1 MSVQVFMKRE
11 RIILFILC
19 LLVGVSSAYA
29 RTITGVV
36 TSEEDGETLIGASVY
51 VSADEMK
58 KLGIDQVVGVVTDID
73 GRYVIDIPEQI
84 SSLTF
89 SYVGFDTKEVVLKP
103 GQDVYNVV
111 LGSESLELEGVVVT
125 GYQTI
130 ERRKLTAAVS
140 KFDISDAKIG
150 AVKSIDQALSGQV
163 AGLSALSTS
172 GSPTAPVKIRIRGT
186 SSLNGTQDPL
196 WVLDGIP
203 LEGTEIPD
211 MEELKDIDN
220 IQQTSIA
227 GINPSDID
235 NITVLKDAAATA
247 IYGARAANGVIVI
260 TTKKGKA
267 GKTQVNFSTKL
278 TYSPKVSIDRLNLL
292 NSDQKVG
299 LELDLLSMDYD
310 FRSNKGDVS
319 RLINGY
325 GELDAYMAGGFSALS
340 PELQSDINNL
350 RSINTDWNDILFRGT
365 FNQEYNVSVS
375 GGNDKATYYTSV
387 GYFDELGNVDGVE
400 SNRLNI
406 VLKTNYKINKYFKVG
421 ASIFANQ
428 RNNKSYLTDTN
439 GFTNPVYY
447 SRWANPYMKPYNDD
461 GSYNYDVNVQG
472 GKEDSSLNF
481 NVFEE
486 RQNTSNE
493 QKVSALTSM
502 FDAELRLNDE
512 LKFSTQLG
520 IQMDYTSI
528 ERFADENSFAMR
540 KDKERSIYSY
550 PDGKKSFLPDGGM
563 HKVNNNKSMQI
574 TWKALGEYRTT
585 FGDIHEF
592 ETMLGTEIRKST
604 YEAQYSAAYGYD
616 KRTLTSKPVIF
627 PNEDLAEAF
636 PLHTK
641 SFSEN
646 AYVSA
651 FATTSYTL
659 LKRYT
664 LGGSIRFD
672 GSDVYGVSKK
682 YRYLPLY
689 SVSGLWRMSNEAFLS
704 DVRQIDN
711 MGLRLSYGLQG
722 NIDKNTSPFV
732 IGNIDNVTILPG
744 ITEEIIGVAGAP
756 NRLLRWE
763 KTQSVNAGYDLGL
776 FNGAINFSVD
786 YYWRKSSDLI
796 GIRMLP
802 LETGFSSTSVNWAQL
817 RNEGVEVSL
826 TTRNINTKNFTW
838 FTNFNLGYN
847 SNTVLRESVAE
858 NATYPSR
865 EGYPVGAIFAYKTA
879 GLDDEG
885 YPLFLN
891 KAGEKVSAD
900 ELLKLNAAGASTL
913 SASDQRDLLTYVGS
927 TDPAVSGG
935 FTNTFD
941 YKNFQLSVNMIFN
954 LGMSVRTQPSY
965 SPTNFD
971 RGLNTNTDILNR
983 WTPTNTN
990 TNLPALMDPSV
1001 RPREYLQYSEF
1012 PLYSLMD
1019 THVKKSNYMRVQSI
1033 RFGYRLPSEFLKKLK
1048 ISSASLSLE
1057 GRNLFVFGSNYDN
1070 FLDPE
1075 TMGNPFAQP
1084 IPKQVTFGLNVN
1096 F

>member
-1 MSVQVFMKRE
+1 MKRE
-11 RIILFILC
+11 RVLLFILC

-29 RTITGVV
+29 RRITGVV
-36 TSEEDGETLIGASVY
+36 TSDEDGETLIGASVY

-73 GRYVIDIPEQI
+73 GRYVIDVPEQI
-84 SSLTF
+84 TSLTF
-89 SYVGFDTKEVVLKP
+89 SYVGFDTKQVALTP
-103 GQDVYNVV
+103 GKNSYDVV
-111 LGSESLELEGVVVT
+111 LGSEGLELEGVVVT

-172 GSPTAPVKIRIRGT
+172 GSPTAPIKIRIRGT

-211 MEELKDIDN
+211 LEELKDIDN

-278 TYSPKVSIDRLNLL
+278 TYSPIVSIDRLNLL
-292 NSDQKVG
+292 NSDEKVG
-299 LELDLLSMDYD
+299 LELDLLSSNYN
-310 FRSNKGDVS
+310 FRANKGDVS
-319 RLINGY
+319 RLINGA
-325 GELDAYMAGGFSALS
+325 GELNAYMAGGFSALS
-340 PELQSDINNL
+340 PSLQSEINNL

-375 GGNDKATYYTSV
+375 GGNDKATYYTSI
-387 GYFDELGNVDGVE
+387 GYFDDMGNVSGVE

-406 VLKTNYKINKYFKVG
+406 VLKTNYNINKYLKVG
-421 ASIFANQ
+421 ASLFANQ

-447 SRWANPYMKPYNDD
+447 SRWANPYMRPYNDD

-472 GKEDSSLNF
+472 GKEDSSLDF

-486 RQNTSNE
+486 RANTSNE

-540 KDKERSIYSY
+540 KDKERSMYTY

-604 YEAQYSAAYGYD
+604 YQSQYTAAYGFD

-627 PNEDLAEAF
+627 PNENLAQSF

-641 SFSEN
+641 TFSEN
-646 AYVSA
+646 AFVSG

-664 LGGSIRFD
+664 FGGSIRFD

-689 SVSGLWRMSNEAFLS
+689 SVSGLWRMSNEAFLA
-704 DVRQIDN
+704 DVKQIDN

-732 IGNIDNVTILPG
+732 IGNIGNVTMLPG
-744 ITEEIIGVAGAP
+744 ITEEVIGVAGAP

-786 YYWRKSSDLI
+786 YYWRNSSDLI

-802 LETGFSSTSVNWAQL
+802 LETGFASTSVNWAQL

-826 TTRNINTKNFTW
+826 GTRNINTKNFTW
-838 FTNFNLGYN
+838 YTNFNLGYN

-885 YPLFLN
+885 YPLFIN
-891 KAGEKVSAD
+891 KAGDKVSAD

-913 SASDQRDLLTYVGS
+913 PASEQRDLLTYVGS
-927 TDPAVSGG
+927 TDPIISGG

-941 YKNFQLSVNMIFN
+941 YKNFQLGVNMIFN
-954 LGMSVRTQPSY
+954 LGMHVRTQPSY

-971 RGLNTNTDILNR
+971 RGLNTNRDILNR

-990 TNLPALMDPSV
+990 TSYPKLMDPTE

-1012 PLYSLMD
+1012 PLYSLLD
-1019 THVKKSNYMRVQSI
+1019 THVKKSNYVRVQSV
-1033 RFGYRLPSEFLKKLK
+1033 RFGYRLPSEFLKKLR
-1048 ISSASLSLE
+1048 IASASLSLE

-1084 IPKQVTFGLNVN
+1084 IPKQFTFGLNVN

>member
-1 MSVQVFMKRE
+1 MKKE
-11 RIILFILC
+11 RLLLFILC
-19 LLVGVSSAYA
+19 LLVGFSSAFA

-58 KLGIDQVVGVVTDID
+58 KLGINQVVGVVTDID

-84 SSLTF
+84 TKLTF
-89 SYVGFDTKEVVLKP
+89 SYVGFDTKEVALKP
-103 GQDVYNVV
+103 GQNTYNVV

-172 GSPTAPVKIRIRGT
+172 GSPTAPIKIRIRGT

-203 LEGTEIPD
+203 LEGTEIPQ

-299 LELDLLSMDYD
+299 LELDLLSMNYG

-340 PELQSDINNL
+340 PTLQSDINNL

-387 GYFDELGNVDGVE
+387 GYFDEMGNVSGVE

-406 VLKTNYKINKYFKVG
+406 VLKTNYNINKYLKVG
-421 ASIFANQ
+421 ASLFANQ
-428 RNNKSYLTDTN
+428 RNNKSYLTDSN

-447 SRWANPYMKPYNDD
+447 SRWANPYMSPFNED

-472 GKEDSSLNF
+472 GKEDSSLDF

-486 RQNTSNE
+486 RKNTSNE

-502 FDAELRLNDE
+502 FDVELRLTDE

-528 ERFADENSFAMR
+528 ERYADENSFAMR
-540 KDKERSIYSY
+540 KDKERAMYTY

-563 HKVNNNKSMQI
+563 HKVNNNKSTQI

-604 YEAQYSAAYGYD
+604 YQSQYTAAYGFD

-627 PNEDLAEAF
+627 PNENLAQSF

-641 SFSEN
+641 TFSEN
-646 AYVSA
+646 AYVSG

-664 LGGSIRFD
+664 FGGSIRFD

-682 YRYLPLY
+682 YRFLPLY
-689 SVSGLWRMSNEAFLS
+689 SVSGLWRMSNEAFLA
-704 DVRQIDN
+704 DIKQIDN

-732 IGNIDNVTILPG
+732 IGNIGNVTMLPG
-744 ITEEIIGVAGAP
+744 VTEEIIGVAGAP

-786 YYWRKSSDLI
+786 YYWRNSSDLI

-802 LETGFSSTSVNWAQL
+802 LETGFASTSVNWAQL

-826 TTRNINTKNFTW
+826 GTRNINTKNFTW
-838 FTNFNLGYN
+838 YTNFNLGYN

-879 GLDDEG
+879 GLDDQG
-885 YPLFLN
+885 YPLFIN

-913 SASDQRDLLTYVGS
+913 PASEQRDLLTYVGS
-927 TDPAVSGG
+927 TDPAISGG

-971 RGLNTNTDILNR
+971 RGLNTNKDILNR

-990 TNLPALMDPSV
+990 TNFPTLMDPSV

-1012 PLYSLMD
+1012 PLYSLLD
-1019 THVKKSNYMRVQSI
+1019 THVKKSNYMRVQSV
-1033 RFGYRLPSEFLKKLK
+1033 RFGYRLPSEFLKKLR
-1048 ISSASLSLE
+1048 IASASLSLE

>member
-1 MSVQVFMKRE
+1 MKRE

-563 HKVNNNKSMQI
+563 HKVNNNKSLQI

-879 GLDDEG
+879 GLDDQG

-1001 RPREYLQYSEF
+1001 RPRKYLQYSEF

-1057 GRNLFVFGSNYDN
+1057 GRNLFVVGSNYDN

>member
-1 MSVQVFMKRE
+1 MRRE
-11 RIILFILC
+11 RILLFILC

-29 RTITGVV
+29 RRISGVV
-36 TSEEDGETLIGASVY
+36 TSDEDGETLIGASVY

-73 GRYVIDIPEQI
+73 GRYVIDVPEQI
-84 SSLTF
+84 TSLTF
-89 SYVGFDTKEVVLKP
+89 SYVGFDTKQVALTP
-103 GQDVYNVV
+103 GKNSYDVV
-111 LGSESLELEGVVVT
+111 LGSEGLELEGVVVT

-172 GSPTAPVKIRIRGT
+172 GSPTAPIKIRIRGT

-203 LEGTEIPD
+203 LEGTEIPNL
-211 MEELKDIDN
+211 EELKDIDN

-278 TYSPKVSIDRLNLL
+278 TYSPIVSIDRLNLL
-292 NSDQKVG
+292 NSDEKVG
-299 LELDLLSMDYD
+299 LELDLLSSNYN

-319 RLINGY
+319 RLINNA
-325 GELDAYMAGGFSALS
+325 GELNAYMAGGFSALS
-340 PELQSDINNL
+340 PSLQSEINNL

-375 GGNDKATYYTSV
+375 GGNDKATYYTSI
-387 GYFDELGNVDGVE
+387 GYFDDMGNVSGVE

-406 VLKTNYKINKYFKVG
+406 VLKTNYNINKYLKVG
-421 ASIFANQ
+421 ASLFANQ
-428 RNNKSYLTDTN
+428 RNNKSFLTDTN

-447 SRWANPYMKPYNDD
+447 SRWANPYMIPYNED

-472 GKEDSSLNF
+472 GKEDSSLDF

-486 RQNTSNE
+486 RANTSNE

-540 KDKERSIYSY
+540 KDKERSMYTY

-604 YEAQYSAAYGYD
+604 YQSQYTAAYGFD

-627 PNEDLAEAF
+627 PNENLAQSF

-641 SFSEN
+641 TFSEN
-646 AYVSA
+646 AFVSG

-664 LGGSIRFD
+664 FGGSIRFD

-689 SVSGLWRMSNEAFLS
+689 SVSGLWRMSNEAFLA
-704 DVRQIDN
+704 DIKQIDN

-732 IGNIDNVTILPG
+732 IGNIGNVTMLPG
-744 ITEEIIGVAGAP
+744 ITEEVIGVAGAP

-786 YYWRKSSDLI
+786 YYWRNSSDLI

-802 LETGFSSTSVNWAQL
+802 LETGFASTSVNWAQL

-826 TTRNINTKNFTW
+826 GTRNINTKNFTW
-838 FTNFNLGYN
+838 YTNFNLGYN

-885 YPLFLN
+885 YPLFIN
-891 KAGEKVSAD
+891 KAGDKVSAD

-913 SASDQRDLLTYVGS
+913 PASEQRDLLTYVGS
-927 TDPAVSGG
+927 TDPIISGG

-941 YKNFQLSVNMIFN
+941 YKNFQLGINMIFN
-954 LGMSVRTQPSY
+954 LGMHVRTQPSY

-971 RGLNTNTDILNR
+971 RGLNTNRDILNR

-990 TNLPALMDPSV
+990 TNLPKLMDPTE

-1012 PLYSLMD
+1012 PLYSLLD
-1019 THVKKSNYMRVQSI
+1019 THVKKSNYVRVQSV
-1033 RFGYRLPSEFLKKLK
+1033 RFGYRLPSEFLKKLRVA
-1048 ISSASLSLE
+1048 SASLSLE

>member
-1 MSVQVFMKRE
+1 MKRE
-11 RIILFILC
+11 RLVLFILC
-19 LLVGVSSAYA
+19 LLVGVSSVFA

-51 VSADEMK
+51 VSADEMR
-58 KLGIDQVVGVVTDID
+58 KLGIDQVVGVVTDVD

-84 SSLTF
+84 TRLTF

-103 GQDVYNVV
+103 GQNTYNVI

-172 GSPTAPVKIRIRGT
+172 GSPTAPIKIRIRGT

-203 LEGTEIPD
+203 LEGTEIPQL
-211 MEELKDIDN
+211 EELKDIDN

-299 LELDLLSMDYD
+299 LELDLLSMNYG
-310 FRSNKGDVS
+310 FRANKGDVS

-325 GELDAYMAGGFSALS
+325 GELGAYMAGGFSALS
-340 PELQSDINNL
+340 PSLQSEINDL

-387 GYFDELGNVDGVE
+387 GYFDEMGNVSGVE

-406 VLKTNYKINKYFKVG
+406 VLKTNYNINKYLKVG
-421 ASIFANQ
+421 ASLFANQ

-447 SRWANPYMKPYNDD
+447 SRWANPYMRPYNDD

-486 RQNTSNE
+486 RKNTSNE

-502 FDAELRLNDE
+502 FDAELRLSDE

-627 PNEDLAEAF
+627 PNENLAQAF

-641 SFSEN
+641 TYSEN
-646 AYVSA
+646 AYVSG

-689 SVSGLWRMSNEAFLS
+689 SVSGLWRMSNEAFLA
-704 DVRQIDN
+704 DVKQIDN

-732 IGNIDNVTILPG
+732 IGNIGNVTILPG

-776 FNGAINFSVD
+776 FNGAINLSVD
-786 YYWRKSSDLI
+786 YYWRNSSDLI

-879 GLDDEG
+879 GLDDQG

-913 SASDQRDLLTYVGS
+913 PASEQRDLLTYVGS
-927 TDPAVSGG
+927 TDPAISGG

-983 WTPTNTN
+983 WTPKNTN
-990 TNLPALMDPSV
+990 TNMPTLMDPSV

-1012 PLYSLMD
+1012 PLYSLLD
-1019 THVKKSNYMRVQSI
+1019 THVKKSNYMRVQSV
-1033 RFGYRLPSEFLKKLK
+1033 RFGYRLPSEFLKKLRVA
-1048 ISSASLSLE
+1048 SASLSLE